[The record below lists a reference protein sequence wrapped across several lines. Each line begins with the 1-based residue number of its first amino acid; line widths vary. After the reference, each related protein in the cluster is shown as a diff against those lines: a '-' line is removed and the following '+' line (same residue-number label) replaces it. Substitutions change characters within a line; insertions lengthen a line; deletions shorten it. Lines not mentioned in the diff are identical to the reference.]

1 MTTDQLIREAVAIN
15 ASRAVY
21 GTAEADLRFVADVLD
36 ANGSPLQARIVR
48 HRAYIAHRAADAEL
62 TDPQPG
68 PRP

>member
-1 MTTDQLIREAVAIN
+1 MTVDQLIREAMAIN

-21 GTAEADLRFVADVLD
+21 ADAEDSLSFIAKVLD

-48 HRAYIAHRAADAEL
+48 RQAWIAHRAAEAEL
-62 TDPQPG
+62 TDPDPE